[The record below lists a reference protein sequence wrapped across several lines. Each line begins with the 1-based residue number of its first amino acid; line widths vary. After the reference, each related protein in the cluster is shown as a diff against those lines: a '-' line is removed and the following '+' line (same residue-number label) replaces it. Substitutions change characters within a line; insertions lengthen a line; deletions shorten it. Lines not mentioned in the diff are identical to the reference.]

1 MILAVPP
8 LVTLWR
14 GPQQKYPFWRST
26 EQVKLL
32 FVLSGRGCPKKGKV
46 LEEYV
51 IDFSGDPKK
60 IVRVKEDLRRCGQDF
75 PERLKAGGWSEPDKE
90 I

>member
-32 FVLSGRGCPKKGKV
+32 FVLSGRGFPKKGKV
-46 LEEYV
+46 LKEYV
-51 IDFSGDPKK
+51 IDFSGDKK
-60 IVRVKEDLRRCGQDF
+60 NRAGQRRLRSCGKDF
-75 PERLKAGGWSEPDKE
+75 PERQAGGRSEPDKE

>member
-1 MILAVPP
+1 MERTSA
-8 LVTLWR
+8 
-14 GPQQKYPFWRST
+14 KYPFWRST
-26 EQVKLL
+26 ARVELL
-32 FVLSGRGCPKKGKV
+32 FVLSGRGCPKKVKV

-60 IVRVKEDLRRCGQDF
+60 TVRVKEDLRSCGQDF
-75 PERLKAGGWSEPDKE
+75 PERQAGGWSEPDKE